1 MAKKKGDKSAIVT
14 SKELGFN
21 CWLPKRFIEG
31 SRCDRVMECTYPE
44 KKACKAVDAEIAYI
58 RQTGAEAE
66 VRLHAKINKLLADKR
81 R

>member
-1 MAKKKGDKSAIVT
+1 VAKKKGGKSAIVT
-14 SKELGFN
+14 LKEMGFN

-44 KKACKAVDAEIAYI
+44 KKTCKAVNAEIAYI
-58 RQTGAEAE
+58 RQTRAEAE
-66 VRLHAKINKLLADKR
+66 VRFHAKINKLLADQR